1 MKVKFIVEYNDDFNK
16 HHITFATSMA
26 EVRFIEARFFKIKVT
41 PCSQFWQVII
51 GESFD
56 SPFFYALVTQL
67 VEYQTFN
74 LRVAG
79 SNPAGRIS
87 THTAIFTRNRRL
99 ICEPKKRVEFLES
112 TQVVMGPFL

>member
-41 PCSQFWQVII
+41 PCSQFWQTII
-51 GESFD
+51 GESFDD

-74 LRVAG
+74 LRVVG
-79 SNPAGRIS
+79 SNPAGR
-87 THTAIFTRNRRL
+87 TPAYTANIF
-99 ICEPKKRVEFLES
+99 
-112 TQVVMGPFL
+112 